1 MWFLIDEVLNE
12 SVRLDYLITCLKCF
26 INNAVGSFVW
36 THLTNL
42 QETSSP
48 SKQDIRHMLSSDF
61 LRNKFNTDVR
71 KFSRNF
77 EASTFWDQLNV
88 GATVESNVIF
98 SSSSYLPRS
107 GMLNLTLDLFGQSV
121 NLFELGARIEGFES
135 MIESFFGP
143 NGVFPDKTL
152 EKVLQKARG
161 KREIDESLQNE
172 VANSFIV
179 NNHISIDQPQGI
191 WNSFYLFK
199 LKSFDD
205 QGVLFDDTFIIQYL
219 HRFDK
224 SMQMN
229 QWILFL

>member
-12 SVRLDYLITCLKCF
+12 SALLDYLVTCLKCF
-26 INNAVGSFVW
+26 INNTVGSFVW

-48 SKQDIRHMLSSDF
+48 SKQDIRRMLSSDF
-61 LRNKFNTDVR
+61 LRNKFKTDVR

-143 NGVFPDKTL
+143 NGVFPDETV
-152 EKVLQKARG
+152 EKMLQTARG
-161 KREIDESLQNE
+161 KREIDKSSLNE
-172 VANSFIV
+172 LANTFDV

-191 WNSFYLFK
+191 WNASC
-199 LKSFDD
+199 
-205 QGVLFDDTFIIQYL
+205 
-219 HRFDK
+219 
-224 SMQMN
+224 
-229 QWILFL
+229 